1 MQNFSIILK
10 SQLEGATRMD
20 AEFYNPDVFVDFSKG
35 NWCRVAEVLD
45 FVQYGTSE
53 DLNEEKNG
61 FPTLRLNEFDGVF
74 IENPQKYCNKISQK
88 TADTLLL
95 KKNDILICRTNGN
108 PKFVG
113 KSAIVMQDNNYIF
126 ASYLFRVRAK
136 KEIIS
141 PASLMTYLNSKIG
154 RSEIDRFSLTSNQTN
169 FSPASLREINIPE
182 FSKKI
187 QKEID
192 GLVDNAHDL
201 HENSKSLYQ
210 QAEKLLL
217 GELSLSDF
225 DNIEK
230 LSSIVNLSEIEI
242 AGRMDAEYFQ
252 NKFEILL
259 KRVENNS
266 KVAKLNGIASIVRG
280 SSISP
285 DYYDQE
291 GVPYLRGG
299 DFSSGDIENGNLVY
313 INKKFTHSNET
324 IINAGDII
332 FASIGSVGTLAI
344 ARDDFEGSYISNNTA
359 KIAIH
364 NRSFILPEYLNVV
377 LQSLI
382 GKLQFEKWSTRTAQP
397 KISETQVNN
406 FLIPILPIETQKKI
420 SELVIAAH
428 EARKKSKELLEEAK
442 RKVEEMIEKG
452 GGEK

>member
-1 MQNFSIILK
+1 
-10 SQLEGATRMD
+10 MD

-35 NWCRVAEVLD
+35 NWRRVAEVLD

-113 KSAIVMQDNNYIF
+113 KSAIVMQNNNYIF

-154 RSEIDRFSLTSNQTN
+154 ISEIDRFSLTSNQTN

-192 GLVDNAHDL
+192 GLVYNAHDL

-230 LSSIVNLSEIEI
+230 LSSIVNLSEIEN
-242 AGRMDAEYFQ
+242 ARRMDAEYFQ
-252 NKFEILL
+252 PKYKIIEDRIKKCEYDFLKNIILEVPAKFDASKEPSKKFKYVELSNINSTIGTIEGHSNVFGKDAPGRA
-259 KRVENNS
+259 KRVLKEGDVVVS
-266 KVAKLNGIASIVRG
+266 SVEGSLEKVALVSKEQAG
-280 SSISP
+280 
-285 DYYDQE
+285 
-291 GVPYLRGG
+291 YLAPTGFFQLR
-299 DFSSGDIENGNLVY
+299 S
-313 INKKFTHSNET
+313 ET
-324 IINAGDII
+324 
-332 FASIGSVGTLAI
+332 
-344 ARDDFEGSYISNNTA
+344 
-359 KIAIH
+359 
-364 NRSFILPEYLNVV
+364 ILPEVILVIAKSFIFKMQ
-377 LQSLI
+377 L
-382 GKLQFEKWSTRTAQP
+382 EKQCAGTILTAVP
-397 KISETQVNN
+397 KNAINN
-406 FLIPILPIETQKKI
+406 IIVPILPIETQKKI

-452 GGEK
+452 GDSND